1 MTTTLPSDF
10 KEFLRLLDEKG
21 VEFLI
26 VGGYAVGY
34 HGYPRST
41 GDMNVWIDSTEENAE
56 RVVETL
62 KEFGFDGPRLGPELF
77 LDPDRVIRMGHPP
90 LRIEVLTSV
99 TGVSFGECYSSRTVE
114 EMEDGTPI
122 HFIGLEKLKENKR
135 ASGRHR
141 DLDDWRIY
149 RRSARAL

>member
-10 KEFLRLLDEKG
+10 KEFLRLLDETG
-21 VEFLI
+21 VKYLI

-41 GDMNVWIDSTEENAE
+41 GDMDVWVDSTEENAK

-62 KEFGFDGPRLGPELF
+62 KEFGFDVPRLVPDLF

-90 LRIEVLTSV
+90 LRIEILTSV
-99 TGVSFGECYSSRTVE
+99 AGVSFGECYSSRAVD
-114 EMEDGTPI
+114 EMDDGTPI

-135 ASGRHR
+135 ASGRHK
-141 DLDDWRIY
+141 DLDD
-149 RRSARAL
+149 LENLP

>member
-21 VEFLI
+21 VESLI

-41 GDMNVWIDSTEENAE
+41 GNMNVWIDSTEENAE

-77 LDPDRVIRMGHPP
+77 LDPDRVIRMGHLP

-99 TGVSFGECYSSRTVE
+99 TGRLESAIRAAPWKRWKTERRFTSS
-114 EMEDGTPI
+114 
-122 HFIGLEKLKENKR
+122 GLK
-135 ASGRHR
+135 S
-141 DLDDWRIY
+141 
-149 RRSARAL
+149 